1 MVIKLTLKFSGNL
14 VDTYKLDKDLIII
27 GRDPSCDLVLDN
39 LGVSRQHAQI
49 QNNGGV
55 YVLSDMGSNN
65 GTFVGGTR
73 ITQHNLNQGD
83 EFSIG
88 KFLVEVDL
96 GKPKVAAP
104 AVREASPPTS
114 NPELTLAVDAR
125 EMEMMQ
131 RERASK
137 LKAYISFPGPS
148 GKKVNQPIVK
158 TTTFFGKAVTCDFNV
173 HGFFI
178 YPKHA
183 LIVRDQNGFRLVN
196 LAPHRVTRL
205 NDKIVDDERLQNSD
219 KFIIGRTVF
228 EFYVGVPPSD
238 KVVGGPKA

>member
-1 MVIKLTLKFSGNL
+1 VIKLTLKFSGNL
-14 VDTYKLDKDLIII
+14 VDTYKFDKDTIII
-27 GRDPSCDLVLDN
+27 GRDPGCDVVLDN
-39 LGVSRQHAQI
+39 LGVSRQHSQI
-49 QNNGGV
+49 VNHEGI
-55 YVLSDMGSNN
+55 YILSDMGSNN
-65 GTFVGGTR
+65 GTFVAGQR

-96 GKPKVAAP
+96 GRAKAP
-104 AVREASPPTS
+104 AVAVREAAPTS

-137 LKAYISFPGPS
+137 LKAYIAFMGHSS
-148 GKKVNQPIVK
+148 KKVNQPIVK
-158 TTTFFGKAVTCDFNV
+158 TTTFFGKAVTCDFNC

-205 NDKIVDDERLQNSD
+205 NDKIVDDERLQNGD
-219 KFIIGRTVF
+219 KFRIGGMLF
-228 EFYVGVPPSD
+228 EFFVGVPPSD
-238 KVVGGPKA
+238 KVAAGKE